1 MKVEKDLESLKAA
14 KSDGLRD
21 HLICPIQASI
31 LLYWRNY
38 KIRICTQAGS
48 DRALARTAVI

>member
-1 MKVEKDLESLKAA
+1 MNSPAKPMKVEKDLESLKAA

-31 LLYWRNY
+31 LLY
-38 KIRICTQAGS
+38 
-48 DRALARTAVI
+48 